1 MDSDDS
7 FEEDDVASLQTNDSL
22 LLSLDGFDG
31 PIDLLLSLA
40 RDQKVD
46 LHKISILALADQYLD
61 YIHRAR
67 VLRLEIAAD
76 YLVMAAW
83 LAYLKSRLLIPA
95 QPTDEEEENPAE
107 LAARLAFQLQRL
119 EAMQKSSQKLM
130 ERFQLGQDFFRRG
143 EPETT
148 RVEKQSVFE
157 LSLYELLRAYGHIQ
171 DKKTASLLRI
181 MPTEL
186 YSMDD
191 AIERLRGLVGQVP
204 NWQTLQDFLPEDLK
218 NPLVIRSAMAA
229 HFAASLEL
237 VREGLLEIRQNGMFE
252 PIFLRPSE
260 GDETVATQGEEGEDP
275 QLQAD
280 NDNNN
285 VGSD

>member
-1 MDSDDS
+1 MDSEDS
-7 FEEDDVASLQTNDSL
+7 FEEDSAAPLRTDDSL
-22 LLSLDGFDG
+22 LLELDGFDG

-83 LAYLKSRLLIPA
+83 LAYLKSRLLIPE
-95 QPTDEEEENPAE
+95 QPTDDEEENPAE
-107 LAARLAFQLQRL
+107 MAARLAFQLQRL
-119 EAMQKSSQKLM
+119 EAMQKASQQLM
-130 ERFQLGQDFFRRG
+130 DRFQLGQDFFRRG
-143 EPETT
+143 EPEVT
-148 RVEKQSVFE
+148 RIEKHSVFDV
-157 LSLYELLRAYGHIQ
+157 SLYEMLRAYGQIQ

-181 MPTEL
+181 MPTQL

-191 AIERLRGLVGQVP
+191 AIDRLRGLVGHVP
-204 NWQTLQDFLPEDLK
+204 NWQTLQDFLPDDLK
-218 NPLVIRSAMAA
+218 DPLVRRSAMAA

-237 VREGLLEIRQNGMFE
+237 AREGLLEIRQNGTFRTDL
-252 PIFLRPSE
+252 PAPSQQSR
-260 GDETVATQGEEGEDP
+260 GRRAGEVR
-275 QLQAD
+275 
-280 NDNNN
+280 NRK
-285 VGSD
+285 